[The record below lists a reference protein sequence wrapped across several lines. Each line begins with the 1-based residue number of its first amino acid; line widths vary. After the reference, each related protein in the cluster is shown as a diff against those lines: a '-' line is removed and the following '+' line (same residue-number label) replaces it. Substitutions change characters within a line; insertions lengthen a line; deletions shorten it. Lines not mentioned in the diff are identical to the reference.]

1 MDARFKQLMA
11 GLCLLAG
18 LGTSGL
24 AGAADGFSQDPA
36 YYESK
41 RAQIRQACEEFEA
54 QGTEPYQKIYDMLPD
69 RFEEYVII
77 ITGSEKAKIF
87 DIEVSNGVV
96 VESWKW
102 LKTDEQGI
110 RCDKLLDK
118 AQQKV
123 SPEYI
128 LLRIKRLIVNNTFN
142 LKAVFPFSRANSLVK
157 WPVYRHLF
165 DENLQP
171 VPPGAQ
177 ISYLDDEVLR
187 REQFSRLIEKEDDL
201 TIKKFILFATYESNG
216 TPTLG
221 DYWDKDLSRG
231 WGIRFAPKALIKES
245 PHWYKAYNDLV
256 PMLCGRLNNWVP
268 TDQKVCLTR
277 NGKRP

>member
-1 MDARFKQLMA
+1 MAARFKQLIA
-11 GLCLLAG
+11 GFCLLAG
-18 LGTSGL
+18 LGTSDPT
-24 AGAADGFSQDPA
+24 GAADGFSQDPA
-36 YYESK
+36 YYERK
-41 RAQIRQACEEFEA
+41 RAQFRQACEDFEA
-54 QGTEPYQKIYDMLPD
+54 RGDELYQKIYDMLPD

-77 ITGSEKAKIF
+77 FSGSEKAMIA
-87 DIEVSNGVV
+87 DIKVSTGVV
-96 VESWKW
+96 VDDWNW

-110 RCDKLLDK
+110 RCGKLFHTVEEKL
-118 AQQKV
+118 

-128 LLRIKRLIVNNTFN
+128 FRRIKRLIVNDTFN
-142 LKAVFPFSRANSLVK
+142 LKAVYPFSLANSLVK